1 MLLSNIKEHF
11 VNRAKKYES
20 SAHWVK
26 DEKIFKIV
34 KGLAAARNS
43 DRVLDVACGTG
54 IIANLFFKQ
63 VKQVVGLDVTEAMF
77 KQALPRLDYMVNA
90 RSEVLPFKDGMFDLV
105 TCRQGLQFM
114 DAADSVAQ
122 MYRVCK
128 KGGKIILIQL
138 VAFGRQDKEHA
149 FKIQMA
155 RQPVRENC
163 FLEEDLVNLLKK
175 SGCKEIK
182 VQPFYSRE
190 SVNEWIDNGALPLE
204 RQLEI
209 KKLYYDAPV
218 SFKKIHQLNFT
229 ADDIIDTMKIA
240 IVCGYKK

>member
-1 MLLSNIKEHF
+1 MLLSNIKKHF

-26 DEKIFKIV
+26 DEGIFKII
-34 KGLAAARNS
+34 KRLAGVRDS

-63 VKQVVGLDVTEAMF
+63 AKQVVGLDITEEMF
-77 KQALPRLDYMVNA
+77 KQALLRLDCMVNA
-90 RSEVLPFKDGMFDLV
+90 QSELLPFKDNVFDLV

-114 DAADSVAQ
+114 DAAVSVAQ

-138 VAFGRQDKEHA
+138 AAFGRQDQEHA

-163 FLEEDLVNLLKK
+163 FLEEDLVSLLKK
-175 SGCKEIK
+175 AGCKEVK
-182 VQPFYSRE
+182 SLPFYSQE
-190 SVNEWIDNGALPLE
+190 SVHEWIDNGALPLE

-209 KKLYYDAPV
+209 KKLYYQAPA
-218 SFKKIHQLNFT
+218 SFKKIHQVKFT